1 MDRFSL
7 PKINHL
13 MHRMMLAVIWRR
25 KAHGKFM
32 YYSVTMTTWVFSSD
46 AICGQERITH
56 PASSTP
62 IRSGQTLKNDE
73 QHRWFRV
80 ICYDLQGKLMC

>member
-7 PKINHL
+7 PKINRL
-13 MHRMMLAVIWRR
+13 MHRMMLAVFWRR

-32 YYSVTMTTWVFSSD
+32 YYSVMMTTKVFSSD

-56 PASSTP
+56 PAYSTP
-62 IRSGQTLKNDE
+62 IRSGQTLK
-73 QHRWFRV
+73 
-80 ICYDLQGKLMC
+80 K

>member
-7 PKINHL
+7 PKINRL
-13 MHRMMLAVIWRR
+13 MHRMMLAAIWRR

-32 YYSVTMTTWVFSSD
+32 YYSVMMSTQVFYPD
-46 AICGQERITH
+46 TICGQERITH

-62 IRSGQTLKNDE
+62 IRSGQTLK
-73 QHRWFRV
+73 
-80 ICYDLQGKLMC
+80 K